1 MWYLLYPIESSDV
14 VQGINTRAQTTMEAE
29 DLILDEGGQ
38 RQKVEEVGEV
48 LPDVRITIFS
58 KALIVEAVNLSD
70 LTGLVVAAEDGD
82 ARRVANFEGD
92 KKGDGFDAVVTTID
106 IVALLEL
113 GRGDMPKHNIFTYP

>member
-1 MWYLLYPIESSDV
+1 MWHLLYPIESSDV

-48 LPDVRITIFS
+48 LPDVRIAIFS

-82 ARRVANFEGD
+82 ARRVADFESN
-92 KKGDGFDAVVTTID
+92 KEGDGFHAVVTTID

-113 GRGDMPKHNIFTYP
+113 GR